1 MTNAEK
7 VMRFDETIDFL
18 KMYKA
23 GETVMASFLLRMMQE
38 TEEERNEKANRNYE
52 IYRASKKT
60 DVDL

>member
-7 VMRFDETIDFL
+7 AMRYDEAIDFL

-38 TEEERNEKANRNYE
+38 TENDRDAKANRNYE

-60 DVDL
+60 DVDK